1 MLLIL
6 VVLTTMNLMMNNEM
20 SPSGFEIFQSLKMR
34 ESSSKEYFSVESVPS
49 SKYHKIGV
57 SNEGFPLFFVSCDNS
72 NRAIDINLEL
82 ISVLFSKD
90 CSIKEGS
97 LITNNKYTIVLLKTI
112 NQDLQRYF
120 TDVFSIILN
129 KLKEVPSEKELNS
142 EVRKVIELFS
152 SMSKPALKTVQG
164 LWAELLVIDKSIN
177 PEYLINSWHVTT
189 TDKYDFNDGIDKIE
203 VKSTSNTNRIH
214 RFSLDQLN
222 INSGADLL
230 LISVLVVESG
240 IGKSV
245 LDLKQSISKKI
256 NTFESEIKLNELILR
271 TLRSDYSHVNSIF
284 FDYQLAFD
292 SLLGYELNNI
302 PKILKVTVPQGVL
315 NVNFDVDFTN
325 VVDVVANGTNLNN
338 SLLFSALNL

>member
-1 MLLIL
+1 
-6 VVLTTMNLMMNNEM
+6 MNSMMNNEI

-97 LITNNKYTIVLLKTI
+97 LLTNNKYTIVLLKTV

-129 KLKEVPSEKELNS
+129 KLKEIPSEKELNS

-164 LWAELLVIDKSIN
+164 LWAELLVIDNSNN
-177 PEYLINSWHVTT
+177 PEYLINSWHVST

-203 VKSTSNTNRIH
+203 VKSTSNTSRIH
-214 RFSLDQLN
+214 KFSLDQLN
-222 INSGADLL
+222 INSGSDLL
-230 LISVLVVESG
+230 VISVLVIESG

-245 LDLKQSISKKI
+245 LDLKQSISNKI
-256 NTFESEIKLNELILR
+256 NNFELEIKLNELILR
-271 TLRSDYSHVNSIF
+271 TLKSDYSHVNSIF
-284 FDYQLAFD
+284 FDYQLALD
-292 SLLGYELNNI
+292 SLLGFEVNNI
-302 PKILKVTVPQGVL
+302 PKIIKISVPQGVL
-315 NVNFDVDFTN
+315 NVSFDVDFTN
-325 VVDVVANGTNLNN
+325 VVDVVSNGSDLNN
-338 SLLFSALNL
+338 SHLFSSLNL